1 MKVSELRKRTSLQDS
16 IIDLLNAQ
24 IAMEAHSCAMYLAMS
39 SWCHV
44 NGLEGAGNYFY
55 KQSGEER
62 EHQLRIFNYLIDM
75 GVQAISP
82 QVTNVENNFDDL
94 KDILNQALVAEINIT
109 ESFNRMTEAC
119 HKAKDFQTAKFID
132 WFLEEQMEEE
142 KQARRCLELYELI
155 GTEGDGLFKIDHQ
168 IYKLSH
174 QE

>member
-16 IIDLLNAQ
+16 IIDLLNNQ
-24 IAMEAHSCAMYLAMS
+24 IAMEAHSSAMYLAMS
-39 SWCHV
+39 SWCHA
-44 NGLEGAGNYFY
+44 NGLEGIGKYFR

-62 EHQLRIFNYLIDM
+62 EHQMKIFDYLVDM

-82 QVTNVENNFDDL
+82 EVKNVKNNFDDL
-94 KDILNQALVAEINIT
+94 KDILNQALDAEIQIT

-119 HKAKDFQTAKFID
+119 HKAKDFQTAKFIH

-155 GTEGDGLFKIDHQ
+155 GTSNDGLFKIDHQ
-168 IYKLSH
+168 IAKLS
-174 QE
+174 EGE

>member
-16 IIDLLNAQ
+16 IIDLLNNQ
-24 IAMEAHSCAMYLAMS
+24 IAMEAHSSSLYLAMS
-39 SWCHV
+39 SWCHA
-44 NGLEGAGNYFY
+44 NGLEGAGNHFR

-62 EHQLRIFNYLIDM
+62 EHQLKIFDYLIDM
-75 GVQAISP
+75 GVQALSP
-82 QVTNVENNFDDL
+82 EVKNVENNFDDL
-94 KDILNQALVAEINIT
+94 KDILDQALNAEINIT

-119 HKAKDFQTAKFID
+119 HKAKDFQTAKFIH

-168 IYKLSH
+168 IGKLSN
-174 QE
+174 EG